1 MRITP
6 RALLIAASLAGA
18 AAGTAACSKP
28 ADPPAADAAKTP
40 AAPDSKVAPAAKDA
54 PPPLPT
60 TAPPTAL
67 ASGGA
72 ERLIPGDAALL
83 AHVDMQGLHASP
95 LFAANK
101 AVMEADPE
109 GKKQLE
115 ALTTCKVPLSG
126 IQALDIGVGADGAA
140 VSVVVS
146 GAGVGKLE
154 NLRCLKD
161 TLGGS
166 DWKIEE
172 KDGKARL
179 VFGPGEAFGNLVD
192 DNTLAIVSQDW
203 DAALQ
208 DRIAGKGSSVRDG
221 ALKDILPQADA
232 SKHVWFAG
240 KLPPELAALASAG
253 VAGMAGLRSV
263 AGSLDLGTG
272 LGLTLSFG
280 LESPEK
286 AKATF
291 TDVQTQFDSVKGM
304 APLFGVPASAVEKVA
319 FTVKDASVVMTA
331 ALTMDEINALSAAVN
346 QLSAGLDAD
355 MDDANAD
362 DDDADDAKPV
372 QPVQPV
378 KPESDKKAP
387 PPPPT

>member
-6 RALLIAASLAGA
+6 RALLIAASLTGA
-18 AAGTAACSKP
+18 AACSKP
-28 ADPPAADAAKTP
+28 ADPPAADAAKTS
-40 AAPDSKVAPAAKDA
+40 APTDSKAAPAAKDA

-60 TAPPTAL
+60 TAPPPPVG
-67 ASGGA
+67 SGGSG

-109 GKKQLE
+109 GKKQLD

-126 IQALDIGVGADGAA
+126 IQALDIGVGADGQA
-140 VSVVVS
+140 VSVIVS

-161 TLGGS
+161 TLGGN

-172 KDGKARL
+172 QDGKARL

-203 DAALQ
+203 DAALRE
-208 DRIAGKGSSVRDG
+208 RIAGQGSSVRDG

-263 AGSLDLGTG
+263 AGSLDLSTG
-272 LGLTLSFG
+272 LGLSLSFG

-304 APLFGVPASAVEKVA
+304 APLFGVPASAVDKVA

-346 QLSAGLDAD
+346 QLSAGMDEAADAADAD
-355 MDDANAD
+355 AD
-362 DDDADDAKPV
+362 DDDDDNK
-372 QPVQPV
+372 PV
-378 KPESDKKAP
+378 KPVKPDPEPTRKAP
-387 PPPPT
+387 PPPT

>member
-6 RALLIAASLAGA
+6 RALLIAASLTGA
-18 AAGTAACSKP
+18 AACSKP
-28 ADPPAADAAKTP
+28 ADPPAADAAKTS
-40 AAPDSKVAPAAKDA
+40 APTDSKAAPAAKDA

-60 TAPPTAL
+60 TAPPPPV
-67 ASGGA
+67 ASGASG

-109 GKKQLE
+109 GKKQLD

-126 IQALDIGVGADGAA
+126 IQALDIGVGADGQA
-140 VSVVVS
+140 VSVIVS

-161 TLGGS
+161 TLGGN

-172 KDGKARL
+172 QDGKARL

-203 DAALQ
+203 DAALRE
-208 DRIAGKGSSVRDG
+208 RIAGQGSSVRDG

-263 AGSLDLGTG
+263 AGSLDLSTG
-272 LGLTLSFG
+272 LGLSLSFG

-304 APLFGVPASAVEKVA
+304 APLFGVPASAVAKVA

-346 QLSAGLDAD
+346 QLSAGMDEAADAADAD
-355 MDDANAD
+355 AD
-362 DDDADDAKPV
+362 DDDSK
-372 QPVQPV
+372 PV
-378 KPESDKKAP
+378 KPDPEPTRKAP
-387 PPPPT
+387 PPPT

>member
-6 RALLIAASLAGA
+6 RALLIAASLTGA
-18 AAGTAACSKP
+18 AACSKP
-28 ADPPAADAAKTP
+28 ADPPAADAAKTS
-40 AAPDSKVAPAAKDA
+40 APTDSKAAPAAKDA

-60 TAPPTAL
+60 TAPPPPV
-67 ASGGA
+67 ASGASG

-109 GKKQLE
+109 GKKQLD

-126 IQALDIGVGADGAA
+126 IQALDIGVGADGQA
-140 VSVVVS
+140 VSVIVS

-161 TLGGS
+161 TLGGN

-172 KDGKARL
+172 QDGKARL

-203 DAALQ
+203 DAALRE
-208 DRIAGKGSSVRDG
+208 RIAGQGSSVRDG

-263 AGSLDLGTG
+263 AGSLDLSTG
-272 LGLTLSFG
+272 LGLSLSFG

-304 APLFGVPASAVEKVA
+304 APLFGVPASAVDKVA

-346 QLSAGLDAD
+346 QLSAGMDEAADAADAD
-355 MDDANAD
+355 AD
-362 DDDADDAKPV
+362 DDDDDNK
-372 QPVQPV
+372 PV
-378 KPESDKKAP
+378 KPVKPDPEPTRKAP
-387 PPPPT
+387 PPPT